1 MQLFDFP
8 ADPSINLLPGD
19 GIVHYYGKL
28 MSSEEASTMAEAL
41 LNRIEWRNDE
51 AVIYGKRI
59 ITKRKVAWYGE
70 EPFSYTY
77 SNTTKTALPWT
88 PELLALKN
96 LAEKHSGETY
106 NSCLLNL
113 YHDGSEGMAWHS
125 DGEKDL
131 RKNGA
136 IGSLSFG
143 AERKFC
149 FKHKQSG
156 EKIDVFL
163 EAGSLLVM
171 KGETQTHWLH
181 RLPPSTKIHQ
191 PRINLT
197 FRTIVT
203 TSATST
209 GKANSNKA
217 KSTES

>member
-28 MSSEEASTMAEAL
+28 MSSEEAAAMAEVL

-88 PELLALKN
+88 SELQTLKN

-136 IGSLSFG
+136 IASLSFG

-203 TSATST
+203 TSAT
-209 GKANSNKA
+209 
-217 KSTES
+217 

>member
-1 MQLFDFP
+1 MEHFDFP
-8 ADPSINLLPGD
+8 SDPSVNLLPGD
-19 GIVHYYGKL
+19 GIVNYYGKL
-28 MSSEEASTMAEAL
+28 MTASEADAMAQAL
-41 LNRIEWRNDE
+41 LDRIEWRNDE

-88 PELLALKN
+88 PELLFLKN

-136 IGSLSFG
+136 IASLSFG

-149 FKHKQSG
+149 FKHKKSG
-156 EKIDVFL
+156 EKNVF
-163 EAGSLLVM
+163 AAA
-171 KGETQTHWLH
+171 
-181 RLPPSTKIHQ
+181 
-191 PRINLT
+191 NA
-197 FRTIVT
+197 RTGT
-203 TSATST
+203 
-209 GKANSNKA
+209 
-217 KSTES
+217 